1 MNPIAV
7 WRILTESDREAMLVG
22 GVGRHPDDDC
32 PVLIREGEH
41 YRLSDL
47 VEGSFVGIYF
57 FAEITREM
65 LNLLVEM
72 RQMGWVICATDA
84 RTPTWIRLEIPRFRV
99 VGE

>member
-7 WRILTESDREAMLVG
+7 WRIRTEGDREAMLVG
-22 GVGRHPDDDC
+22 SAGRHPDNDC
-32 PVLIREGEH
+32 PVLIREGQH
-41 YRLSDL
+41 YRLQDL

-57 FAEITREM
+57 FAEITRDM

-84 RTPTWIRLEIPRFRV
+84 RTESWTRVAIPNFRV